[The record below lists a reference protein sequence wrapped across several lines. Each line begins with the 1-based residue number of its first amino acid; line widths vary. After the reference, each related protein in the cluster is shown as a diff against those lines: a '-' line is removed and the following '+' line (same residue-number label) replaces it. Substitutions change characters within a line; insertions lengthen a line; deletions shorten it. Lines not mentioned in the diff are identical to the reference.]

1 MKRIVCSLLTA
12 IAMFVAPMAQAENV
26 TVDQAKDAAA
36 HYLQHNTSLTRITPE
51 QLTLAHQWNNDEL
64 GVASMYLFTAPEEG
78 WIIMAATTAMDPVVA
93 FTDEGVFDGR
103 MAPAQAEW
111 LDSYSDMVCA
121 VQNLDNEKSLG
132 DSPEWTELANHLL
145 NGTKAQIILLKTRW
159 DQGGPSGT
167 DYNIFSPVINDSV
180 APTGCVAT
188 ALAQICYYYKFPKQP
203 KGRIVYTNNRPTETG
218 GQSVRMEID
227 LDTVPPLDYSIMPLE
242 IKMSTTRERREEVSR
257 LAFYV
262 GMSVKMQYGGSLS
275 GSTDQNAV
283 SGMKTNMKY
292 TRGTILDRRSA
303 GNDTNYINSVRRE
316 LMNNRPV
323 YMSGTSGGSGAH
335 AGGHAWV
342 CDGYQDNDSTKF
354 HMNWGWG
361 GTGNAFYNL
370 VTNNLSISGMGYN
383 FRLYQSVI
391 LNMVPPQDSTDIQ
404 IGVNEVE
411 NTVALGVAYPNPAT
425 LSVVLPYST
434 REAAELQVYSISGRL
449 VESRRVQA
457 GDGEVTLRVDELP
470 SGIYIYRMGNAHGK
484 FVVR

>member
-1 MKRIVCSLLTA
+1 MKRIVCSLFAA
-12 IAMFVAPMAQAENV
+12 IAMLATPLVQAENV
-26 TVDQAKDAAA
+26 TVEQAKDAAA

-132 DSPEWTELANHLL
+132 DSPEWTELANHSLY
-145 NGTKAQIILLKTRW
+145 GTKASVTLLKTRW

-167 DYNIFSPVINDSV
+167 DYNMFSPVVNDSV

-188 ALAQICYYYKFPKQP
+188 ALAQICNYYKFPKQP
-203 KGRIVYTNNRPTETG
+203 KGTSVYYNSRDN
-218 GQSVRMEID
+218 SARMAINF
-227 LDTVPPLDYSIMPLE
+227 DTVAPLDYSLMPLE
-242 IKMSTTRERREEVSR
+242 VKSSTSMERRREVSR

-262 GMSVKMQYGGSLS
+262 GMCVKMQYGGSLS
-275 GSTDQNAV
+275 GTTDQNAAY
-283 SGMKTNMKY
+283 GMRTNMKY
-292 TRGTILDRRSA
+292 TRGSILDRRST
-303 GNDTNYINSVRRE
+303 GNDTNFINSIRRE
-316 LMNNRPV
+316 LINNRPV
-323 YMSGTSGGSGAH
+323 YMSGVSGSGGAH

-370 VTNNLSISGMGYN
+370 VTNNLAISGLGYN
-383 FRLYQSVI
+383 FRTHQSVI

-404 IGVNEVE
+404 IGVAEVE

-434 REAAELQVYSISGRL
+434 REVADLQVYNISGRL
-449 VESRRVQA
+449 VESRHVMA
-457 GDGEVTLRVDELP
+457 GDGEITLRVDSLP
-470 SGIYIYRMGNAHGK
+470 AGIYIYRMGNAHGK